1 MAGID
6 AAAALVSPVGAHTH
20 IAEIYGLALHGHGDP
35 EMLGIVNQWVAE
47 MDALNRRM
55 HRHWTVPEKASL
67 VALLDRFKAVLHHL
81 HGVIVHSVFSN
92 WNATFICIRVT
103 DPFFD
108 SDNDPSRSSDPY
120 AAWTDCHWY
129 RRLALPS
136 ADEQRDRITNL
147 NDETWSTQAAPLVW
161 SDSLVDLRRLAG
173 QGGAACS
180 FSAQENFALRL
191 VRGLTVQPADIEW
204 MPLVAAQT
212 AGKKQRRRCSSPGL
226 PFITN
231 LPSTP
236 NAILP
241 SGYVTNLFPT
251 HVYTRD
257 MKLNKNTSL
266 STSVTAQQL
275 IQADGVHTCPTPIS
289 SSHEGQC
296 TTEDLDSTED
306 LHKGEL
312 DQDADPSHCVPAWLD
327 SRWYPKGALPT
338 ADVFRYGV
346 IPWTHQGGNS
356 RQE

>member
-81 HGVIVHSVFSN
+81 HGVIVHSVFVPALRQPIAHQRARIKKLFSN
-92 WNATFICIRVT
+92 WNATFICIRVIGLRLPLFKT

-147 NDETWSTQAAPLVW
+147 NEYSEWHQ
-161 SDSLVDLRRLAG
+161 SLG
-173 QGGAACS
+173 
-180 FSAQENFALRL
+180 
-191 VRGLTVQPADIEW
+191 P
-204 MPLVAAQT
+204 
-212 AGKKQRRRCSSPGL
+212 
-226 PFITN
+226 
-231 LPSTP
+231 
-236 NAILP
+236 
-241 SGYVTNLFPT
+241 
-251 HVYTRD
+251 
-257 MKLNKNTSL
+257 
-266 STSVTAQQL
+266 
-275 IQADGVHTCPTPIS
+275 
-289 SSHEGQC
+289 
-296 TTEDLDSTED
+296 
-306 LHKGEL
+306 
-312 DQDADPSHCVPAWLD
+312 
-327 SRWYPKGALPT
+327 
-338 ADVFRYGV
+338 
-346 IPWTHQGGNS
+346 
-356 RQE
+356 